1 MVMSASPP
9 FPPPPPPGVSR
20 AAFSCTDRR
29 RRVFAFPEATRL
41 TRSRPPSPRRHQHQ
55 ARDRPHR
62 AAEQHRRREGASR
75 RPRSPA
81 SSRSPGQI
89 SRTFARDLGTPPSR
103 RRRSTPSP
111 PALTL
116 VPAPRA
122 HPQAVSDII
131 RTTLG
136 PRSMLKMILD
146 ASGGASTARRRPPR
160 PADRLGSRRD
170 RRHRRVGTFSGRD
183 GLISE
188 PVECLFS
195 PPPRVTCSDLSRVA
209 PLPPHLPSSPQ
220 ASSSRTTATRSSA
233 RSTSRTP
240 RRSR

>member
-1 MVMSASPP
+1 MQGMQSPIMVMSASPP
-9 FPPPPPPGVSR
+9 FPPPPPPEFSR

-170 RRHRRVGTFSGRD
+170 RHRRVGTFSGRD

-188 PVECLFS
+188 PVECLFF
-195 PPPRVTCSDLSRVA
+195 A
-209 PLPPHLPSSPQ
+209 P
-220 ASSSRTTATRSSA
+220 AA
-233 RSTSRTP
+233 RDVF
-240 RRSR
+240 